1 MVSESSESDIEDE
14 YSNERSKRVKRKGID
29 FKRGSYAR
37 IPDETRAKLIELVE
51 GGVGVVHA
59 SRKLGI
65 KYTTGKHIVR
75 RYRRTGSFIDK
86 RFKKTDDQL
95 LEQPQ
100 TELPA
105 VPSKPIARN
114 QLQTNNWLND
124 QKVLSLQNMQNAVPK
139 NVAKQTNNTTP
150 NLLAQFSAS
159 AKT

>member
-1 MVSESSESDIEDE
+1 MSEDSESEIEDE
-14 YSNERSKRVKRKGID
+14 NSKYSEGSERSKRVKRQGLD

-51 GGVGVVHA
+51 SGVGVVHA

-95 LEQPQ
+95 LEQSQ
-100 TELPA
+100 TELP
-105 VPSKPIARN
+105 VTQSKRFHSFN
-114 QLQTNNWLND
+114 KLDDWLNNKLPGTL
-124 QKVLSLQNMQNAVPK
+124 QHKIAGPNKVA
-139 NVAKQTNNTTP
+139 
-150 NLLAQFSAS
+150 
-159 AKT
+159 